1 MTIFY
6 TPTCIEAGHTMALK
20 YLAKNSRLYQ
30 SDTISKIHTIMIY
43 GDEVDTMGTEQNSR
57 IRVRFRGERLAG

>member
-1 MTIFY
+1 MV
-6 TPTCIEAGHTMALK
+6 LK

-43 GDEVDTMGTEQNSR
+43 GDEVDTMGTEENSR
-57 IRVRFRGERLAG
+57 IQVRFRGERLAG